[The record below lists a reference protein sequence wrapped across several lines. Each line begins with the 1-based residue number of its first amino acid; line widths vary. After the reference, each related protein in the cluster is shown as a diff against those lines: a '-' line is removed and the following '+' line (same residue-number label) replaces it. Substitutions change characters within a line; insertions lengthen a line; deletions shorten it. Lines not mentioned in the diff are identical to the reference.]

1 MKEKRNSGSSRDTPR
16 VYDKISGEYRPVPR
30 GNNGGAQERN
40 ARYVTPQRRAENRR
54 RRKHRALLF
63 FYLFTFIT
71 VLTAAVALSLTV
83 LFKIDSIEVQ
93 GASRYSA
100 EEIIRIS
107 GIRKGD
113 NLFLTKTREAGQKI
127 QSSLPYIGA
136 AKVSRNLPAK
146 IRIVVSEDAVSGAVE
161 YNKKYAVVSA
171 SGKVLELAGSVPKG
185 CPAIKGLKLSGAE
198 VGKNI
203 VYQDASQQ
211 TVFRNLTAAIASSK
225 LGKITAIDLSN
236 SYKIQIVYDGRIT
249 MNLGLSSDFDYKLRF
264 AKSIL
269 DAGKIKDTE
278 RGTLNLSVAVEE
290 NNAFFDPDYSVSSA
304 FSGTK

>member
-1 MKEKRNSGSSRDTPR
+1 MKEKRNSRGKRDTPR
-16 VYDKISGEYRPVPR
+16 VYDKASGEYRPVPR
-30 GNNGGAQERN
+30 HSDRGVYERS
-40 ARYVTPQRRAENRR
+40 ARYATPQRRAENRR

-63 FYLFTFIT
+63 FYLFTFVT

-93 GASRYSA
+93 GTSRYSA

-127 QSSLPYIGA
+127 QSSLPYIGT
-136 AKVSRNLPAK
+136 AKVSRRLPAK
-146 IRIVVSEDAVSGAVE
+146 IRITVSEEAASGAVE
-161 YNKKYAVVSA
+161 YNKKYAIVSA
-171 SGKVLELAGSVPKG
+171 SGKVLEFADSIPQG
-185 CPAIKGLKLSGAE
+185 CPAIKGLKLSGAQ

-203 VYQDASQQ
+203 VYQDTSQEA
-211 TVFRNLTAAIASSK
+211 VFRDLTAAIASSK
-225 LGKITAIDLSN
+225 LEKVTTIDLSN
-236 SYKIQIVYDGRIT
+236 SYKIQIIYDGRIT

-269 DAGKIKDTE
+269 DAGKIKETE
-278 RGTLNLSVAVEE
+278 HGTLNLSVVAEE
-290 NNAFFDPDYSVSSA
+290 NNAYFDPDYTVSTAS
-304 FSGTK
+304 SNRK